1 MRKKTCGKQKK
12 NRCRRAPVGTPRK
25 KRIMQDAKQPFP
37 HFLGREGANET
48 RPSAGR
54 PLCREREE
62 IVRASRGKL
71 RPEAG
76 DRPAPGREAPAHHP
90 IEGVGAGRNMMRCVL
105 TVVCGAVCR
114 SGRHSER
121 KPARGTQEAI
131 VCGEHPW
138 ERGSEPLFFSPPSL
152 DSLLFLESPRIG
164 QVQQRVD
171 GS

>member
-37 HFLGREGANET
+37 HFLGREGADET

-54 PLCREREE
+54 TSPQRT
-62 IVRASRGKL
+62 G
-71 RPEAG
+71 G
-76 DRPAPGREAPAHHP
+76 DRPSSARKAPPGSRRSPCTRQGSSGAPPYRGRRGGTEYD
-90 IEGVGAGRNMMRCVL
+90 
-105 TVVCGAVCR
+105 AVCVD
-114 SGRHSER
+114 SGLRGSLQER
-121 KPARGTQEAI
+121 AAFRAETARGTQEAI
-131 VCGEHPW
+131 VCGGHPW

-171 GS
+171 NS